1 MRPVEILLCVL
12 NASGLGALL
21 VPPRGRIGQLRNLAL
36 LAPLAAVA
44 QVTLEGYRW
53 QMVPA
58 YMLAAVIALWRIAGG
73 NRRRCVRVVAIGV
86 GVVVFAVSLTVPVA
100 VPVFRFPAP
109 EGPYAI
115 GTVTYHWRDDDR
127 REIFDA
133 DPGARRELMA
143 QVWYPAEA
151 GADAPSAPYVPDAAA
166 FAPAAGRLLGVP
178 GFVFDHFDVVPTH
191 ATQMPPVA
199 ADHTRYPVLVFASGL
214 NAFRQSNMFQIEQ
227 LVSRGFV
234 VVGLDQPYT
243 SVVTTFP
250 DGRTI
255 EGWSKDRLVD
265 VIQQSITPSTPAPS
279 LGDVALPDGLFPYLA
294 TDIGFALDQLA
305 ALNTSDPQGLLT
317 GRLDLDRAGA
327 FGVSLGAITVAQACH
342 ADPRLKACLMMDAA
356 MPADVVRE
364 GLSQPS
370 MWLTRDADSILL
382 ERSRSGGWPDHEI
395 HETLTTQRAT
405 FDKSAPGHG
414 YFVEIPGMFHMNYTD
429 APAWTPLAQAMAFS
443 GPIGGRRGHE
453 VLAAYSAAFYERFL
467 AGRPSAL
474 LDGPPPWDE
483 VRIDRR

>member
-1 MRPVEILLCVL
+1 MVCVV
-12 NASGLGALL
+12 NAVALAAL
-21 VPPRGRIGQLRNLAL
+21 FVPLRGRFGHARHLAL
-36 LAPLAAVA
+36 LPPVAAIA
-44 QVTLEGYRW
+44 QVALEGYRW

-58 YMLAAVIALWRIAGG
+58 YVLAGAIALWRTTPVA
-73 NRRRCVRVVAIGV
+73 RRGWAKVVATGL
-86 GVVVFAVSLTVPVA
+86 GVVVFAVSVAVPVA
-100 VPVFRFPAP
+100 VPVFGFLAP

-115 GTVTYHWRDDDR
+115 GTVTYHWRDDTR

-133 DPGARRELMA
+133 DPAARRELMA
-143 QVWYPAEA
+143 QIWYPAEA
-151 GADAPSAPYVPDAAA
+151 GIDAPSAPYVSDASAL
-166 FAPAAGRLLGVP
+166 APAAGRLLGVP
-178 GFVFDHFDVVPTH
+178 GFVFEHFDIVPTH
-191 ATQMPPVA
+191 ATQKPPVA
-199 ADHTRYPVLVFASGL
+199 SDHARYPVLVFASGL
-214 NAFRQSNMFQIEQ
+214 NAFRQSNLFQIEQ

-243 SVVTTFP
+243 SAVTAFP

-255 EGWSKDRLVD
+255 EGWSKDRLVG
-265 VIQQSITPSTPAPS
+265 VIQQSITPSAAAPS

-294 TDIGFALDQLA
+294 TDIRFALDQLA

-342 ADPRLKACLMMDAA
+342 ADPRLTACLMMDAA
-356 MPADVVRE
+356 MPANVVRDS
-364 GLSQPS
+364 LSQPS

-414 YFVEIPGMFHMNYTD
+414 YYVEIPGMFHMNYTD
-429 APAWTPLAQAMAFS
+429 APAWTPLAEKLAFS
-443 GPIGGRRGHE
+443 GPIGARRGHE
-453 VLAAYSAAFYERFL
+453 IVAAYSAAFFERFH
-467 AGRPSAL
+467 AGQPSAL
-474 LDGPPPWDE
+474 LDGPPPWHE